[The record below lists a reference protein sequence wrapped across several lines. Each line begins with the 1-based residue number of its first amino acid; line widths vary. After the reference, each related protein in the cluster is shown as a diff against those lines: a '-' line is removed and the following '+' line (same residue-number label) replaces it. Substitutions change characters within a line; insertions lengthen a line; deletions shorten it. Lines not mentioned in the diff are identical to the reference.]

1 MTEDDILVF
10 VGKSIRSVWALEVL
24 VCLKRDRSR
33 TWRAADLE
41 RELRSSAVAIRDALA
56 SLQAAQLIDEP
67 SSGSYRYEPRSPELD
82 RIAELIERT
91 YATTPM
97 TLIKALFADP
107 NEKLRLF
114 ADAFKLKE

>member
-1 MTEDDILVF
+1 MTEDDILTF

-24 VCLKRDRSR
+24 VCLKRDAGRS
-33 TWRAADLE
+33 WRANELE

-56 SLQAAQLIDEP
+56 SLQAAQLIVEP
-67 SSGSYRYEPRSPELD
+67 DSGNYRYDPKSPELD
-82 RIAELIERT
+82 RIADLIERT
-91 YATTPM
+91 YITTPM